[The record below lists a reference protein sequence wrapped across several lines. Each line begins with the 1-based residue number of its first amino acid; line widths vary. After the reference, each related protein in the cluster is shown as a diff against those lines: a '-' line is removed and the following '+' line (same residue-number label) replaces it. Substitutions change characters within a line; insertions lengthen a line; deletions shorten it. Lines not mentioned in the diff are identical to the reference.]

1 MEDLKAKKKRAATIL
16 RRLKK
21 AYPDADIALRFTTP
35 AQLLCAVVLSAQTTD
50 AHVNRVTEQLFKKYK
65 SIADFAG
72 ADPKVFTGEVSS
84 VNFFNNKAKNIIA
97 ACGIIASEY
106 SGRIP
111 DDIEVLVTLPGVG
124 RKTSNILLWHIHHKA
139 QGIVVD
145 THVRRVANNLGLTKH
160 QDPVKIEKDLM
171 ELFSQKEWGMLGHY
185 FQAYG
190 RAAMPARL
198 PVRRTQTGG
207 KGKMEDC
214 LAGLY

>member
-1 MEDLKAKKKRAATIL
+1 MEDLKDRKKRAVTIL

-50 AHVNRVTEQLFKKYK
+50 AHVNRVTETLFKKYK
-65 SIADFAG
+65 SIADFAS
-72 ADPKVFTGEVSS
+72 ADPRVFTSEVSS

-97 ACGIIASEY
+97 ATRVIRDEY
-106 SGRIP
+106 EGKIP
-111 DDIEVLVTLPGVG
+111 DEIDVLIRLPGVG
-124 RKTSNILLWHIHHKA
+124 RKTANILLWHIHHKA
-139 QGIVVD
+139 QGVVVD
-145 THVRRVANNLGLTKH
+145 THVRRVANNLGLTTY

-171 ELFSQKEWGMLGHY
+171 ELFPQKEWGMLGHY

-190 RAAMPARL
+190 RTAMPAR
-198 PVRRTQTGG
+198 G
-207 KGKMEDC
+207 KGKTEDC

>member
-1 MEDLKAKKKRAATIL
+1 MGFGMENVEDRKKRASAIL

-21 AYPDADIALRFTTP
+21 AYPDADIALKFTTP

-50 AHVNRVTEQLFKKYK
+50 AHVNRVTEPLFKKYK
-65 SIADFAG
+65 SIADFAS

-84 VNFFNNKAKNIIA
+84 VNFFNNKAKNIIR
-97 ACGIIASEY
+97 ACEIIAGEHS
-106 SGRIP
+106 STIP

-124 RKTSNILLWHIHHKA
+124 RKTANILLWHIHHKA

-145 THVRRVANNLGLTKH
+145 THVRRVANALGLTNH

-171 ELFSQKEWGMLGHY
+171 ELFPQKEWGMVGHY

-190 RAAMPARL
+190 RTAMPAR
-198 PVRRTQTGG
+198 G

-214 LAGLY
+214 LIGLH